1 MIRYIAIGT
10 ALLLT
15 LAAPFALRPDT
26 QISATDA
33 EDTLIIFTPHNET
46 IRREFSHAFGEHT
59 LRNTGRRAYIDW
71 RTPGGT
77 SEITK
82 TIDTAYFAAFKNH
95 WQNEL
100 DLQWSDSG
108 IGKAFSNRR
117 LEPDDSP
124 EDDSVDERARRTFLD
139 SEIGIGVDLFFGG
152 GAYDYQR
159 NAAAGYLVDSGIF
172 EAEPEWFS
180 DQVIPA
186 FVSGEPL
193 YDPQHRWI
201 GNCLSSF
208 GIVSNINNLK
218 RLGIDRELTTWDDL
232 ADPKLFGS
240 VALADPTK
248 SGSAT
253 KAFEMLIQQ
262 KLNQSQTPEFAE
274 KYPKLSEDELFEKG
288 WSNALALIQRISANA
303 RYFTDSAAKIPLDVA
318 QGNAAA
324 GMCIDFYGRTWDQ
337 LLRDSNGESRVRYF
351 TPIGGSS
358 VGADPIGMF
367 RGAPSPELARE
378 FIHFLLSENGQKIWN
393 YEVGAPGGPANRAL
407 RRMPIRKDLFT
418 PEHLQ
423 HFVDPE
429 VMPYVAA
436 QDFVYHPEWTDD
448 IFAGIR
454 LVIQAMCLESHE
466 ELCATWKVLIETDF
480 PTDAVLEFQEHHHV
494 SYAEVSGPLMDLIK
508 NGSKLDAQKKVA
520 DLREQF
526 CTNYARAIRYAHR
539 DRQHRRDQ

>member
-1 MIRYIAIGT
+1 MTRYIAIGA

-26 QISATDA
+26 QITSAEAD
-33 EDTLIIFTPHNET
+33 DTLVVFTPHNET
-46 IRREFSHAFGEHT
+46 IRREFSHAFGEYT
-59 LRNTGRRAYIDW
+59 MRTRGRRAYIDW

-77 SEITK
+77 SEISK
-82 TIDTAYFAAFKNH
+82 TINTAYFAAFKNH

-100 DLQWSDSG
+100 GLQWSDSR
-108 IGKAFSNRR
+108 IGKAFGNRR
-117 LEPDDSP
+117 MEIDNTPGDDTP
-124 EDDSVDERARRTFLD
+124 DERARRTFLN
-139 SEIGIGVDLFFGG
+139 STIGIGVDLFFGG
-152 GAYDYQR
+152 GAYDYQK
-159 NAAAGYLVDSGIF
+159 NAAAGFLVDSGIF
-172 EAEPEWFS
+172 DAEPEWFS
-180 DQVIPA
+180 DDIIPA
-186 FVSGEPL
+186 TVSGEPL

-208 GIVSNINNLK
+208 GIVSNVNNLK
-218 RLGIDRELTTWDDL
+218 RLGFDRELARWDDL
-232 ADPKLFGS
+232 ADPKLYGA

-262 KLNQSQTPEFAE
+262 KLNLSQTPEYAE
-274 KYPKLSEDELFEKG
+274 KYPKLTDDELFEKG
-288 WSNALALIQRISANA
+288 WSDALALIQRISANA
-303 RYFTDSAAKIPLDVA
+303 RYFTDSAAKIPLDVS

-337 LLRDSNGESRVRYF
+337 LLRDSNGESRVRYL
-351 TPIGGSS
+351 TPTGGSS

-367 RGAPSPELARE
+367 RGAPSPDLARE
-378 FIHFLLSENGQKIWN
+378 FIHFLLSQEGQKLWN
-393 YEVGAPGGPANRAL
+393 YEVGAPGGPVNRAL

-418 PEHLQ
+418 SDHLE

-436 QDFVYHPEWTDD
+436 EDFVYRPEWTES

-454 LVIQAMCLESHE
+454 VVIQAMCLESHD
-466 ELCATWKVLIETDF
+466 ELCETWEVLIETDF
-480 PTDAVLEFQEHHHV
+480 PTDAVLEFQEHGHV
-494 SYAEVSGPLMDLIK
+494 SYAEVKGPLMDLIK
-508 NGSKLDAQKKVA
+508 NGSKLDVQKKVA

-526 CTNYARAIRYAHR
+526 CTNYERAVRYAHR
-539 DRQHRRDQ
+539 ERSHRRDR